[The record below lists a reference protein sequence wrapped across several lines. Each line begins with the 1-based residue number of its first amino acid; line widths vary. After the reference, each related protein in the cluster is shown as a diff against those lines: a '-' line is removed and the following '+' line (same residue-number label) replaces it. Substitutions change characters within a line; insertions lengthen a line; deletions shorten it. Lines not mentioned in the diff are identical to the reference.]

1 METGYNTVR
10 ETRARISSEIL
21 LYPRHDKIQLL
32 IFPLLSGRFV
42 SFLNRGSRFT
52 RIGVSNPGNGE
63 ESITEEKKPLKSLTR
78 RWFITFF
85 KDISRWS
92 KLLLLNL
99 FRDHRSLNR
108 VGVRLS
114 IPTLFVFGKLTL
126 KLLFIPLFIYL
137 FYFLTCILTCIAIK
151 GKRALVSRSFEA
163 NININGN

>member
-63 ESITEEKKPLKSLTR
+63 ESFTEEKKPLKSLTR
-78 RWFITFF
+78 R
-85 KDISRWS
+85 
-92 KLLLLNL
+92 
-99 FRDHRSLNR
+99 
-108 VGVRLS
+108 
-114 IPTLFVFGKLTL
+114 
-126 KLLFIPLFIYL
+126 
-137 FYFLTCILTCIAIK
+137 
-151 GKRALVSRSFEA
+151 
-163 NININGN
+163 

>member
-52 RIGVSNPGNGE
+52 RIGVSNPGE

-78 RWFITFF
+78 R
-85 KDISRWS
+85 
-92 KLLLLNL
+92 
-99 FRDHRSLNR
+99 
-108 VGVRLS
+108 
-114 IPTLFVFGKLTL
+114 
-126 KLLFIPLFIYL
+126 
-137 FYFLTCILTCIAIK
+137 
-151 GKRALVSRSFEA
+151 
-163 NININGN
+163 